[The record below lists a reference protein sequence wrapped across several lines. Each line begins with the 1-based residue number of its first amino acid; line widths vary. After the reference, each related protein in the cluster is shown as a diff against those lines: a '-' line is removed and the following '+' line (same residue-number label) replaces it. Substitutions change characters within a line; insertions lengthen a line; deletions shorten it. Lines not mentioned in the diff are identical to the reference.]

1 MKVKGT
7 ITQIEEVPGEY
18 GPYKI
23 IHYKNEAGNFKK
35 PCYLKD
41 VDVLLFDGNEVEF
54 DLEQKGFYKGKD
66 GQQHKNYRIAGIE
79 QVSESVSTVE
89 SGGDSTTR
97 PTVSTPSESSERQAS
112 IEWQNA
118 RTNAVNLVVGFKDKF
133 FEWSWPE
140 ILSTVIDTQ
149 QSLYSGTI
157 KVNLEQ
163 AKEILETNQSKTG
176 TKK

>member
-7 ITQIEEVPGEY
+7 ITQIEEINGEY

-23 IHYKNEAGNFKK
+23 IHYKNETGNFKK
-35 PCYLKD
+35 SCYLKD

-54 DLEQKGFYKGKD
+54 DLQEKGSYVGKD
-66 GQQHKNYRIAGIE
+66 GKQHKNYRIVGIE
-79 QVSESVSTVE
+79 PVSTMA
-89 SGGDSTTR
+89 GGDSTTR
-97 PTVSTPSESSERQAS
+97 PSDVQTS

-118 RTNAVNLVVGFKDKF
+118 RTNAVNLVSAFKDKF

-140 ILSTVIDTQ
+140 IIGTVIDTQ
-149 QSLYSGTI
+149 KALYSGTV

-163 AKEILETNQSKTG
+163 AKEILETKPN
-176 TKK
+176 KK

>member
-7 ITQIEEVPGEY
+7 ITKIEEIDGEY
-18 GPYKI
+18 GPYKV
-23 IHYKNEAGNFKK
+23 IHYKNETGNFKK

-41 VDVLLFDGNEVEF
+41 VDVLLFDGNTVEF
-54 DLEQKGFYKGKD
+54 DLQDKGTYVGKD
-66 GQQHKNYRIAGIE
+66 GKQHKNYKIVGIE
-79 QVSESVSTVE
+79 QAWEPVSTVE

-97 PTVSTPSESSERQAS
+97 PAESERQAS

-118 RTNAVNLVVGFKDKF
+118 RTNAVNLVSAFKDKF

-149 QSLYSGTI
+149 QALYSGTI

-163 AKEILETNQSKTG
+163 AKEVL
-176 TKK
+176 KK

>member
-7 ITQIEEVPGEY
+7 ITKIEEVNGEY

-23 IHYKNEAGNFKK
+23 IHYENEAGNFKK

-66 GQQHKNYRIAGIE
+66 GQQHKNYRIAGVE
-79 QVSESVSTVE
+79 QVSESVSTTA
-89 SGGDSTTR
+89 GGDSTTI
-97 PTVSTPSESSERQAS
+97 PSESGERQAS

-149 QSLYSGTI
+149 QALYSGII
-157 KVNLEQ
+157 KANFEQ
-163 AKEILETNQSKTG
+163 IKEVLSETNQSKTG